1 LWFVNVHVHNAEA
14 DAVIQHIAD
23 AELVTVQPDGVPL
36 QRIHL
41 RSYDR
46 DDTIDVRC
54 HHKALNP
61 LGGIVRDGNGVFSFR
76 RNKPEAYACIASRY
90 IDA

>member
-1 LWFVNVHVHNAEA
+1 MFK
-14 DAVIQHIAD
+14 AD
-23 AELVTVQPDGVPL
+23 AELVAVQPDGVAL

-41 RSYDR
+41 GPDDR
-46 DDTIDVRC
+46 DDAIDVRC
-54 HHKALNP
+54 HHEALNP

-76 RNKPEAYACIASRY
+76 RNQAEADACIASRY